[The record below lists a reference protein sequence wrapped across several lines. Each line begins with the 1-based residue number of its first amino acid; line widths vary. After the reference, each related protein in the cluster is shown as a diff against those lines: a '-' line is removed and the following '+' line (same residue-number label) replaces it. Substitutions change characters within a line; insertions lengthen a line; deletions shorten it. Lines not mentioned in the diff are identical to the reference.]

1 MTLSKFFKIIKYLT
15 ALLFILI
22 IFDLF
27 SYNKYYV
34 NKDKISFDLNNA
46 RNPQIK
52 KILRFIDNY
61 FGYFYFKISKKKQDE
76 FFNIDTQNYNNLP
89 TEVYIKAERE
99 NLTISNNKSTNNGKE
114 WARSHGNHLSNKF
127 SSLKKINKNN
137 VKNLDVI
144 WKHKFLKKGAVP
156 GNPIFFED
164 KIILATP
171 DKSLIALSV
180 IDGKKIWEYKT
191 DGAAAIRGLMVNP
204 RNKKIYFCDQINL
217 IVLNSKDGSP
227 DINFGKNG
235 KIKLKNKCQTTPII
249 IENKVII
256 ATFEPGI
263 EVYNLKNGK
272 TEWKYYLK
280 EKQKKYFRYGGK
292 RFDYDGG
299 NPWGGISADLERKIL
314 FISTGNSARFYD
326 GINRPGNNKF
336 SNSVIALDIN
346 KKKILWDF
354 QEVPHDIW
362 NQDIASPPILTTIT
376 IKDKK
381 IDVVTVPT
389 KSGNVLVLDRITGKS
404 IFDYKNIKVPLSKT
418 PGEKTSFYQK
428 KFILPE
434 SISNQT
440 FQLNHVSN
448 LLPGSK
454 EFILDKI
461 KNTKYGFFLPNS
473 TKYKNII
480 YKGGAQWMGASVDNT
495 SGTMFVN
502 TSSIPS
508 FTWIEKIK
516 SINSYYRYNSKWKVL
531 RDQQGYPGSK
541 PPWGN
546 LISINLNT
554 GKTNWKIP
562 FGEYESL
569 SNQGIPTT
577 GTINFGGVTAT
588 AGGLVFATG
597 TLDNKL
603 RAFDSDNGKELWNY
617 KMKFLGSSPPTI
629 FEYENKQ
636 YIVVVSTGSST
647 INAQF
652 PDQTE
657 LGNLVYAFKLRD

>member
-1 MTLSKFFKIIKYLT
+1 MTLLKFFKIIKYLI

-27 SYNKYYV
+27 SYNKYYI

-52 KILRFIDNY
+52 KILRFVDNY

-76 FFNIDTQNYNNLP
+76 FFNTDIQNYNNLP
-89 TEVYIKAERE
+89 TEIYIKAERK
-99 NLTISNNKSTNNGKE
+99 NLTISNKKSTNNGKD
-114 WARSHGNHLSNKF
+114 WTRSHGNHLSNKF

-137 VKNLDVI
+137 VNNLDVL
-144 WKHKFLKKGAVP
+144 WKYKFSKKGAVP
-156 GNPIFFED
+156 GNPIFFRD

-204 RNKKIYFCDQINL
+204 INKKIYFCDQINL
-217 IVLNSKDGSP
+217 IALNFENGSP

-249 IENKVII
+249 IKNKVII

-263 EVYNLKNGK
+263 EVYNLENGK

-299 NPWGGISADLERKIL
+299 NPWGGISADLEREIL

-326 GINRPGNNKF
+326 GINRPGNNKY
-336 SNSVIALDIN
+336 SNSVIALDIK

-389 KSGNVLVLDRITGKS
+389 KSGNVLVLDRISGKS
-404 IFDYKNIKVPLSKT
+404 IFDYKDIKVPLSQT

-434 SISNQT
+434 PISNQT

-461 KNTKYGFFLPNS
+461 KDTKYGFFLPNS

-516 SINSYYRYNSKWKVL
+516 SINSYYRYNSKWEVL
-531 RDQQGYPGSK
+531 RDQLGYPGSK

-597 TLDNKL
+597 TLDNKI
-603 RAFDSDNGKELWNY
+603 RAFDSDNGKELWNF

-652 PDQTE
+652 ADQTE